1 MENEQH
7 SNQIQVI
14 TEDGKLCEDFNNYVK
29 TTEFGKVGKNYHI
42 ISIIGN
48 QSTGK
53 STLLNRVFG
62 TTFDVM
68 DASRVR
74 KQTTKGIL
82 VSKDQEK
89 NILVFD
95 VEGADSKERWDGHEP
110 FEQCTALFSLVMSQ
124 VILVNIWTQEVGRFT
139 GSNYGVLKVI
149 FENNLKLFKQEGF
162 KKLIFILRDYDDT
175 ENQDTI
181 RNTIR
186 QDIHKIWAEINKPKD
201 LLASNPEQFFE
212 FEFVFLTNYKW
223 QRKVFEEQTNDLR
236 NRFIE
241 PEKSD
246 YIFTHHSID
255 SNVPMDGLYLFMDNV
270 WTTIK
275 ECKDINLPSQKTL
288 VANLRCT
295 DIKNEII
302 VSLQNKIN
310 NLKDKA
316 SKGFYAD
323 FGSEGE
329 AILQEAFQAYDAQT
343 ENYEKTVVAEKRKE
357 LAGTLLQTFFEVY
370 ERQISQIRKT
380 AVADLTS
387 RLNEVKVNPDN
398 IGNVM
403 EKVKKA
409 QNEVYETFQR
419 SVQNV
424 VIPSS
429 DWNTEMVLSE
439 VKQQMDET
447 ASMFREKQLA
457 FILKQK
463 STQVRREIEGETVR
477 LFNNLSNDFWTVL
490 DNFYNETLR
499 TTEGFIKNM
508 LSDSFEL
515 NSDLI
520 QTQVRNL
527 NEDAY
532 KDLESDLRNRFQE
545 LNHFM
550 LKRFRNI
557 FAKNENNVPINWKT
571 LKPEEVEQKYIH
583 AKKEC
588 NELIQNLKH
597 FGIRKRGE
605 DYLEKRSV
613 LSEKEYENL
622 TSRLNED
629 FEHEFREAE
638 RKRAAS
644 NVGAIPKWFWFV
656 LLFFAYDNILNWISN
671 PWILGFLIY
680 PLFII
685 GCLVALAF
693 ATGNGAGISSMFS
706 GILSLLRVILGPQ
719 LSKVGINL

>member
-1 MENEQH
+1 MEGEEH
-7 SNQIQVI
+7 PNQIHVI

-29 TTEFGKVGKNYHI
+29 TTAFGKAGKNYHL

-162 KKLIFILRDYDDT
+162 KKLIFILRDYDDS

-181 RNTIR
+181 RNTIK
-186 QDIHKIWAEINKPKD
+186 QDVHKIWAEISKPKEY
-201 LLASNPEQFFE
+201 LASNPEQFFE

-223 QRKVFEEQTNDLR
+223 QRKIFEDQTNDLR
-236 NRFIE
+236 QRFIE
-241 PEKSD
+241 PERED
-246 YIFTHHSID
+246 YVFKHHD
-255 SNVPMDGLYLFMDNV
+255 LDTNVPIDGLYLFMDNV

-295 DIKNEII
+295 DIKNEI
-302 VSLQNKIN
+302 VASLQDKVNA
-310 NLKDKA
+310 LKAKT
-316 SKGFYAD
+316 SQGSYSE
-323 FGSEGE
+323 FGREGE
-329 AILQEAFQAYDAQT
+329 QILNEAFQAYDSQT

-357 LAGTLLQTFFEVY
+357 LSNTLLQALFEAY
-370 ERQISQIRKT
+370 EKQISHIRKT
-380 AVADLTS
+380 AVAGLNA
-387 RLNEVKVNPDN
+387 RLAEIKVNPDN
-398 IGNVM
+398 LGNVM
-403 EKVKKA
+403 EKVKSA
-409 QNEVYETFQR
+409 QTEVYENFSRAIQG
-419 SVQNV
+419 V
-424 VIPSS
+424 VVPGS
-429 DWNTEMVLSE
+429 DWNTETVLSE

-463 STQVRREIEGETVR
+463 STQVRRELEGETVR
-477 LFNNLSNDFWTVL
+477 LFNNLNNDFWTVL

-520 QTQVRNL
+520 QTQVKNL

-532 KDLESDLRNRFQE
+532 RDLESDLKNRFQE
-545 LNHFM
+545 LSHFM
-550 LKRFRNI
+550 LRRFKNTFSRN
-557 FAKNENNVPINWKT
+557 ESGVPLNWKT
-571 LKPEEVEQKYIH
+571 LKPEEIEQKYIH

-588 NELIQNLKH
+588 NELLQNLKH

-605 DYLEKRSV
+605 DYLEKRPV
-613 LSEKEYENL
+613 LSELEYENL
-622 TSRLNED
+622 TTRLNED

-638 RKRAAS
+638 RRRSSSSAGS
-644 NVGAIPKWFWFV
+644 IPKWFWFI
-656 LLFFAYDNILNWISN
+656 LLFFAYDNILAWISN

-685 GCLVALAF
+685 GCLVALAY
-693 ATGNGAGISSMFS
+693 ATGNGAGVTAMFS
-706 GILSLLRVILGPQ
+706 GVLSLVRVILGPK
-719 LSKVGINL
+719 LAKIGVNI